1 MGRIASA
8 GHADYVR
15 EEETVGLETVPYA
28 IECPTSK
35 ADIALESV
43 ASWIFSCGGKLD
55 VPQRAYLTQLRPSVY
70 TVKGVAL
77 FVPGHAPDLPVQVEP
92 VRQPH

>member
-15 EEETVGLETVPYA
+15 EEETVGLETVPYS

-35 ADIALESV
+35 ADIALES
-43 ASWIFSCGGKLD
+43 D
-55 VPQRAYLTQLRPSVY
+55 VPQRAQLTGFRPSVY
-70 TVKGVAL
+70 TVSRVWELEKQLDAL
-77 FVPGHAPDLPVQVEP
+77 KQIVHPDDEEEDE
-92 VRQPH
+92 R